1 MCGILNLVCDT
12 CVVYL
17 ILNHVFLGFNRL
29 DDQVFVNKNQGI
41 PTVIKFHPYEPYIAV
56 ADKESIRYSVILSV

>member
-1 MCGILNLVCDT
+1 LK
-12 CVVYL
+12 
-17 ILNHVFLGFNRL
+17 HVFLGFNRL

-56 ADKESIRYSVILSV
+56 ADKESIRYVVVFSV